1 MAKTQMLSFPLRLP
15 DCMQA
20 ESLRLLEESRLAI
33 NVIIEELWASLDE
46 FAGERKGIAW
56 KQVEQYLV
64 TRSGHGSRQERCE
77 MEQAGRILRA
87 QATRKQ
93 VFQTIL
99 PLLTDELIK
108 PAEGNR
114 KAHKDYRLIKEK
126 VSALREALDDPD
138 SYMAMANVIEQACNH
153 FLKNEAWPQTYED
166 LQPVPVLS
174 VGQLTTAFDDG
185 LEKGQTYRAK
195 IDYVHLCD
203 LVTHEERQRARLSLH
218 LRAPS
223 ESGRWTWGQVCGVI
237 ELPEAVV
244 SRLAQGAMPQAPT
257 LREIRTDDG
266 SRLAV
271 LDLILEVPATY
282 VSELDQEHRVLGWD
296 WGIRSLITVSILE
309 KPEADG
315 EESYRQISRPV
326 FLDSGG
332 LDGRQARLRREIDRL
347 KACRERYVKLVK
359 EAVIARVEH
368 QKPLPA
374 HCQKWQ
380 DHIDAYEARIEICW
394 KKYEKRNR
402 ELAHLASN
410 LLILLALLYDCR
422 LICGENLTT
431 LKTIGRGRGVR
442 GRFRNWRNNS
452 QVRGELWRVLRYKCY
467 LLGIR
472 LRDVEARG
480 TTHTCP
486 RCHQPAKTYLSPDPS
501 HREKA
506 DDWAPWLCCGNPECG
521 WNGARDYAASLNI
534 ARLGMAYLVTYHQ
547 TKRYHPYRMSES
559 KDALKPA
566 SYTGAG
572 AALLLRPQGITPRPF
587 ECKRVYYAGWSSS
600 IALRTSHPK
609 GFLAILSSSRFRK
622 RLLDSA

>member
-1 MAKTQMLSFPLRLP
+1 
-15 DCMQA
+15 
-20 ESLRLLEESRLAI
+20 
-33 NVIIEELWASLDE
+33 
-46 FAGERKGIAW
+46 
-56 KQVEQYLV
+56 
-64 TRSGHGSRQERCE
+64 
-77 MEQAGRILRA
+77 
-87 QATRKQ
+87 
-93 VFQTIL
+93 
-99 PLLTDELIK
+99 
-108 PAEGNR
+108 
-114 KAHKDYRLIKEK
+114 
-126 VSALREALDDPD
+126 
-138 SYMAMANVIEQACNH
+138 
-153 FLKNEAWPQTYED
+153 
-166 LQPVPVLS
+166 
-174 VGQLTTAFDDG
+174 
-185 LEKGQTYRAK
+185 
-195 IDYVHLCD
+195 
-203 LVTHEERQRARLSLH
+203 
-218 LRAPS
+218 
-223 ESGRWTWGQVCGVI
+223 
-237 ELPEAVV
+237 
-244 SRLAQGAMPQAPT
+244 MPQAPT
-257 LREIRTDDG
+257 LREIRSDDG

-282 VSELDQEHRVLGWD
+282 VRDLDQERRVLGWD

-309 KPEADG
+309 KPEG
-315 EESYRQISRPV
+315 NGQESYRQISRPV
-326 FLDSGG
+326 FLESGG

-347 KACRERYVKLVK
+347 KACRARYVKLVK

-368 QKPLPA
+368 KKPLPA
-374 HCQKWQ
+374 HFQQWQ
-380 DHIDAYEARIEICW
+380 DHIEAYEARLEICW

-410 LLILLALLYDCR
+410 LLVLLALLYDCR

-501 HREKA
+501 HRKKA

-547 TKRYHPYRMSES
+547 TKRYHPYRMNES
-559 KDALKPA
+559 KDSLKPA

-572 AALLLRPQGITPRPF
+572 AALLLRSQGITPRPC
-587 ECKRVYYAGWSSS
+587 EGKRVYYAGWSYS

-609 GFLAILSSSRFRK
+609 SFLAILSSSRFRK
-622 RLLDSA
+622 CLLDSA

>member
-20 ESLRLLEESRLAI
+20 ESLRLLDESRLAI

-56 KQVEQYLV
+56 KQVEHYLM

-108 PAEGNR
+108 PAEGKR

-126 VSALREALDDPD
+126 VSALRKALDDPD
-138 SYMAMANVIEQACNH
+138 SYMAMTNVIEQACNH

-166 LQPVPVLS
+166 LQPVPVMS
-174 VGQLTTAFDDG
+174 VGQLTFAGDDG

-195 IDYVHLCD
+195 IDYVHMCD
-203 LVTHEERQRARLSLH
+203 LVTHEERQRARLYLH

-223 ESGRWTWGQVCGVI
+223 ESGTWTWGQVCGVI
-237 ELPEAVV
+237 ELPESVV
-244 SRLAQGAMPQAPT
+244 SRLSQGAMPQAPT
-257 LREIRTDDG
+257 LGEIRTDDG

-282 VSELDQEHRVLGWD
+282 VNELDQECRVLGWD
-296 WGIRSLITVSILE
+296 WGVRSLITVSILE
-309 KPEADG
+309 KPEGDG
-315 EESYRQISRPV
+315 QESYRQISRPV
-326 FLDSGG
+326 FLESGG

-347 KACRERYVKLVK
+347 KACRERYGKLVK

-368 QKPLPA
+368 KKPLPA
-374 HCQKWQ
+374 HFQKWQ
-380 DHIDAYEARIEICW
+380 DHVDAYEARIEICW

-501 HREKA
+501 HRKKA

-559 KDALKPA
+559 KDSLKPA

-587 ECKRVYYAGWSSS
+587 EGKRVYYAGWSSS
-600 IALRTSHPK
+600 IALRTSQPK
-609 GFLAILSSSRFRK
+609 SVLAILSTSRFRK